1 MAKKNILYDLHKRW
15 WWESWLEPA
24 NLRWQLLAAAPP
36 ASEDLI
42 LKAETQ
48 SESNSRLPRDFSYLW
63 SIQYEMSVLWVSV
76 SWSLGYIGKHDFTSS
91 CLGWKFQVVSLL
103 WKKISKVPGIQRY
116 ENYTPQVDP
125 KQNPGG
131 LVGGGSLFTMIHFGV
146 RVWHKTTT
154 FWYKNTS
161 LASVLH
167 LEVQDKTK
175 NGQTFGIPYKAVWSS
190 VAFLGWKKIFQQNRL
205 SIASQKGKWSSNN
218 QISVGELLV
227 SVSGRI
233 YSTRVV
239 LTTQSF
245 KTRELWTP

>member
-1 MAKKNILYDLHKRW
+1 MHATYPNAWFDFFQMPERGLRIAACQKLPSEHDIRRRLRKKTNNRETQSCKTTRFAIQCLTLCQRIHENKVMKQLAPSCNGQKNILYDLHKRW

-103 WKKISKVPGIQRY
+103 WKKNLESPWNSKIWKLHPAS
-116 ENYTPQVDP
+116 
-125 KQNPGG
+125 
-131 LVGGGSLFTMIHFGV
+131 GS
-146 RVWHKTTT
+146 
-154 FWYKNTS
+154 
-161 LASVLH
+161 
-167 LEVQDKTK
+167 
-175 NGQTFGIPYKAVWSS
+175 
-190 VAFLGWKKIFQQNRL
+190 
-205 SIASQKGKWSSNN
+205 
-218 QISVGELLV
+218 
-227 SVSGRI
+227 
-233 YSTRVV
+233 
-239 LTTQSF
+239 
-245 KTRELWTP
+245 